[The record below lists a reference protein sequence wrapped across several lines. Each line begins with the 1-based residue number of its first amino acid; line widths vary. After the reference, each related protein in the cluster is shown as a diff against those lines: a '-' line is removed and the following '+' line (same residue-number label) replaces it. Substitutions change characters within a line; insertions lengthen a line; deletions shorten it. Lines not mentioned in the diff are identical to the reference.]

1 MTTTLPLFWHLSE
14 ASKKERLD
22 ASVKLIGALEQF
34 QAQFVP
40 QPAPGTSGSDDE
52 EGDEDGVLKSD
63 GLDILNAQDVSYSIR
78 RLVRGLASPRESSR
92 LGFAVA
98 LTELLS
104 RINTVTCAQIL
115 NIVMDSSKYQGSMT
129 GQEERD
135 VLFARLFGIMSI
147 VQSGLLVRTDPLST
161 SASSATL
168 PSTLSSYEEVL
179 SQLLILGEKKSWLR
193 ESAWFTIKLAVDAI
207 EESEVSWKN
216 EAIESTLKQ
225 LFIDN
230 KICSPEK
237 VALALKLQDLAS
249 HRNRNDL
256 FSPPF
261 KNSDLFSSANLQA
274 LSRILKGSTTD
285 EDGEK
290 DPSKAPSGSWKPEL
304 HFVWDIIFDQLLP
317 GPNGKP
323 SRGSFQEFYRV
334 VVDESLFSSTSSP
347 QRKYWGFQVFQ
358 KALKRV
364 NEDSMPMLFTKN
376 FMRSWINHLSKQD
389 RYLHK
394 IALQTVKE
402 LQAFVQDKPQLGFAL
417 ILQLTGVNGNQ
428 QFDKITKTK
437 TVESV
442 LASLDAQGIKN
453 YIDYILTQTDESD
466 GDLNIAT
473 MNARRTWIIDQLGV
487 LIQNGR
493 LPKEDEWVQS
503 ILDWLALHGLFVVK
517 KKSSKSPIQALRSI
531 PKPAFSEEHRQQCR
545 SKLLTS
551 LSNLNA
557 QTTVVKSGEKA
568 TKASAVASDGKFWV
582 AKVLETIQQLEN
594 DSKHVSSLAEA
605 DEGEQQLRV
614 RAREVVETLRAVNER
629 QQETA
634 KGAELLLLAI
644 TLQHYCLAEEGDLD
658 LESFESCIESASR
671 MFPKQGTSK
680 KAKKVTE
687 DLAEPEDAAFE
698 PIDVLVDTIIGYLEK
713 STAYMRSVS
722 NQVFTLLSGSVK
734 GTTIDLIVTQL
745 ERRDPAKL
753 AEEQDEE
760 MDDED
765 EDGDVDSEQESSSD
779 SESDV
784 DAGMG
789 DDSNDE
795 EVDAQI
801 RAKVEEALRI
811 NGIDPPTGD
820 TDDDEDEELMDDDQ
834 MMAID
839 EQLAQVFRSA
849 AGERKTKDVDA
860 QREATHFKNRVLDL
874 VDIFI
879 KKQSSSPL
887 ILRLIS
893 PLVELIAGTGQDER
907 QLSDKAKGILR
918 TRIGKAKETPSQAD
932 LEEVRSIAGN
942 LHTRARKTASSDFLG
957 ILSQSSLYVSKVLI
971 NLEDEKSVIDMY
983 RESLVDFVTRKNS
996 HLNATYFNEFFQ
1008 RFPAQSWT
1016 LRTDLLDLASKAV
1029 NAYRQSQVLQLLQR
1043 LVPVMAEHEK
1053 EALEFLPLLRKLLI
1067 DTATDACSRRTD
1079 LTAPQMKE
1087 LLKLGLVG
1095 VRQTQRFAPQE
1106 MEDIWKPKSWKA
1118 LQEKIG
1124 ASSRFGTSPALQK
1137 MCEQIARASQ
1147 TAVESKTKPLQ
1158 SKRKADEVTEEI
1170 KDKHSSPKKAKRK
1183 KAKVA

>member
-40 QPAPGTSGSDDE
+40 QPAPDTSGSDDE
-52 EGDEDGVLKSD
+52 QGDEEGVLKSD

-104 RINTVTCAQIL
+104 RINTVTCVQIL
-115 NIVMDSSKYQGSMT
+115 NIVMDSSKFQGSMT

-147 VQSGLLVRTDPLST
+147 VQSGLLVRTGPLST

-193 ESAWFTIKLAVDAI
+193 ESAWFTIKLAIDAI
-207 EESEVSWKN
+207 EESEVPWKN

-230 KICSPEK
+230 KIWSPEK
-237 VALALKLQDLAS
+237 VALALKLQDLFS
-249 HRNRNDL
+249 HRNWNDF

-261 KNSDLFSSANLQA
+261 KNSDLFSPANLQA
-274 LSRILKGSTTD
+274 LSKILKGSTTD
-285 EDGEK
+285 EDGQK
-290 DPSKAPSGSWKPEL
+290 DPTKAPSGSWKPEL

-317 GPNGKP
+317 GPNGEP

-402 LQAFVQDKPQLGFAL
+402 VQAFVQDKPQLGFAL

-428 QFDKITKTK
+428 QFDKFTKTK

-466 GDLNIAT
+466 GDLNIAAT
-473 MNARRTWIIDQLGV
+473 NARRTWIIDQLGA

-557 QTTVVKSGEKA
+557 QTIVVKSGKLGEKA

-582 AKVLETIQQLEN
+582 AKVLETIQRLEN

-605 DEGEQQLRV
+605 DEDEQQLYV
-614 RAREVVETLRAVNER
+614 RAREVIETLRMVNDGR
-629 QQETA
+629 QEAA

-644 TLQHYCLAEEGDLD
+644 ALQHHCLAEQGDLD
-658 LESFESCIESASR
+658 LESFE
-671 MFPKQGTSK
+671 
-680 KAKKVTE
+680 KAKKATE
-687 DLAEPEDAAFE
+687 DPAELEDAAFE

-722 NQVFTLLSGSVK
+722 NQVFALISGSVK
-734 GTTIDLIVTQL
+734 GTTIDLIVMQL
-745 ERRDPAKL
+745 ERRDPAML
-753 AEEQDEE
+753 AKDQDEE
-760 MDDED
+760 MDNED
-765 EDGDVDSEQESSSD
+765 EDGGASAAVDSDQESSSG
-779 SESDV
+779 ESDV
-784 DAGMG
+784 DAGTG
-789 DDSNDE
+789 NDSNYE

-801 RAKVEEALRI
+801 RANVEEALRI
-811 NGIDPPTGD
+811 NGIEPPTGD
-820 TDDDEDEELMDDDQ
+820 TDDDDDDDEELMDDDQ

-839 EQLAQVFRSA
+839 EKLAEVFRST
-849 AGERKTKDVDA
+849 AGGRKTKDVDA

-879 KKQSSSPL
+879 KKQSSNPL

-893 PLVELIAGTGQDER
+893 PLMELIAGTGQDER

-932 LEEVRSIAGN
+932 SEEVRVIAGN

-957 ILSQSSLYVSKVLI
+957 ILSQSSLYVSKILI
-971 NLEDEKSVIDMY
+971 NLEDENSVIDMY
-983 RESLVDFVTRKNS
+983 RESLIDFVTRKNS

-1008 RFPAQSWT
+1008 RFPAQGWT

-1043 LVPVMAEHEK
+1043 LVPVMV
-1053 EALEFLPLLRKLLI
+1053 RSLI
-1067 DTATDACSRRTD
+1067 CS
-1079 LTAPQMKE
+1079 PSIC
-1087 LLKLGLVG
+1087 LK
-1095 VRQTQRFAPQE
+1095 
-1106 MEDIWKPKSWKA
+1106 
-1118 LQEKIG
+1118 
-1124 ASSRFGTSPALQK
+1124 
-1137 MCEQIARASQ
+1137 
-1147 TAVESKTKPLQ
+1147 
-1158 SKRKADEVTEEI
+1158 
-1170 KDKHSSPKKAKRK
+1170 
-1183 KAKVA
+1183 